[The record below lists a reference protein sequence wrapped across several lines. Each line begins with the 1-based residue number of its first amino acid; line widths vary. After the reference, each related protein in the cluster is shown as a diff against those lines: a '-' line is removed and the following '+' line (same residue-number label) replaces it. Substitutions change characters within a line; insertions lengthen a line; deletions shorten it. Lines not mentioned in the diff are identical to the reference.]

1 MFKSTN
7 IEEKLFIDENMK
19 NINYF
24 INISGN
30 DNKLIKNLLR
40 NLYYLNIY
48 CYDKSDNCIMIE

>member
-1 MFKSTN
+1 MFKITN
-7 IEEKLFIDENMK
+7 NVEKIIIDENLK

-24 INISGN
+24 VNISGN

-48 CYDKSDNCIMIE
+48 CYDNSNDCIMIE